1 MVDSEKSFF
10 PIVRKHVFRECVGRL
25 TNDFRSS
32 DPNQSENVHSLPDV
46 KEDMECEC
54 TMEPECEDGLA
65 LYERELNFYLKLILR
80 S

>member
-1 MVDSEKSFF
+1 M
-10 PIVRKHVFRECVGRL
+10 FRECVGRL
-25 TNDFRSS
+25 TNDFSS
-32 DPNQSENVHSLPDV
+32 WDPNQSENVRSLPDV
-46 KEDMECEC
+46 KEDTKRER